1 MEGSGSESVQVM
13 TNPDPGGAKTYGST
27 TLLNSVLLFFA
38 VGAGFIFLC
47 TSGAVYGCLEIHLDF
62 IKVVCFYI
70 ISLYNG
76 LADQWGRGGGQRTRD
91 H

>member
-1 MEGSGSESVQVM
+1 MTGSFE
-13 TNPDPGGAKTYGST
+13 
-27 TLLNSVLLFFA
+27 
-38 VGAGFIFLC
+38 ILC

-76 LADQWGRGGGQRTRD
+76 SPTNGGAGVGSGRGTIK
-91 H
+91 